1 MTKLVKPCC
10 WLTIVWKRTMQ
21 MKNGKLLLVALVF
34 LAVFFLAPVIPRQV
48 DVLCQGTSST
58 YMRGTAWQS
67 TGYALLGIGFFI
79 PPPVACIA
87 QSGSVSS
94 GFLGRLLLVSVSVRV
109 LVEG

>member
-1 MTKLVKPCC
+1 M
-10 WLTIVWKRTMQ
+10 R
-21 MKNGKLLLVALVF
+21 NGKLLATALVF

-67 TGYALLGIGFFI
+67 TSYALFGIGIVI

-87 QSGSVSS
+87 ESCSVLSG
-94 GFLGRLLLVSVSVRV
+94 LLERLLLVSVSVRV
-109 LVEG
+109 LVESGLAGC

>member
-1 MTKLVKPCC
+1 MK
-10 WLTIVWKRTMQ
+10 

-34 LAVFFLAPVIPRQV
+34 VAVFFLAPVIPRQV

-87 QSGSVSS
+87 
-94 GFLGRLLLVSVSVRV
+94 
-109 LVEG
+109 